1 MIETNLIKTDSA
13 SVADSLASKK
23 YELDLKIFEDL
34 EVDRK
39 ATQIKTEALQAKR
52 NALSK
57 DYGLLKK
64 EGKDDAA
71 LNQQITEVKSELDS
85 CSKTLT
91 DLQSSL
97 QDFLLDIPNL
107 PASSVPHG
115 SGEKDNIKIRDFG
128 KPIVFGGKDHLDITS
143 LINMDAANILAGSRF
158 SVLTGKVAKLQ
169 RALISFMLDKAED
182 HGYKEHYLPL
192 VANTE
197 SLQATGQLPKF
208 ADDLFQLTDDYYL
221 IPTAEVPL
229 TNLYRDQIVSLDS
242 LPLKLTAHTSCFR
255 SEAGSYGKDTRGLI
269 RQHQFEKVEM
279 VSVTHPDQSMQEH
292 ERMTNCAKAIL
303 EKLKLPYREVL
314 LCSGDTGFG
323 AQRTHDLEVWLPG
336 QQAYREISSVSVCG
350 DFQARRMN
358 ARYKP
363 SNGGKPE
370 FVHTLNGSGLAVGRC
385 LIAILENGQQEDG
398 SVIVPSVLDKYLGGK
413 TIIDQQ
419 GNLC

>member
-158 SVLTGKVAKLQ
+158 SVLTGKLAKLQ

-269 RQHQFEKVEM
+269 RQHQFEKVEL
-279 VSVTHPDQSMQEH
+279 VQICHPDHSFEALESLTSNAEVILQEL
-292 ERMTNCAKAIL
+292 N
-303 EKLKLPYREVL
+303 LPYQVIE
-314 LCSGDTGFG
+314 LCTGDLGFS
-323 AQRTHDLEVWLPG
+323 AAKTYDLEVWIPS
-336 QQAYREISSVSVCG
+336 QESFREISSCSNCT
-350 DFQARRMN
+350 DFQARR
-358 ARYKP
+358 AKIRFKQD
-363 SNGGKPE
+363 GVTQ
-370 FVHTLNGSGLAVGRC
+370 FAHTLNGSALAAGRT
-385 LIAILENGQQEDG
+385 LIAIIENCYDQKSLITIPE
-398 SVIVPSVLDKYLGGK
+398 VLQDYTKFK
-413 TIIDQQ
+413 TIEV
-419 GNLC
+419 

>member
-1 MIETNLIKTDSA
+1 MIDTNLIKADSG
-13 SVADSLASKK
+13 SVADSLSSKK

-34 EVDRK
+34 EVNRK
-39 ATQIKTEALQAKR
+39 AAQIKTEALQAKR

-64 EGKDDAA
+64 EGKDDAT
-71 LNQQITEVKSELDS
+71 LNQQIAEVKGELDS

-97 QDFLLDIPNL
+97 QTFLLDIPNL

-115 SGEKDNIKIRDFG
+115 AGEKDNIKIRDFG
-128 KPIVFGGKDHLDITS
+128 KPLVFGGKDHLDITS

-169 RALISFMLDKAED
+169 RALIAFMLDKAEE
-182 HGYKEHYLPL
+182 HGYEEHYLPL

-242 LPLKLTAHTSCFR
+242 LPIKLTAHTSCFR

-269 RQHQFEKVEM
+269 RQHQFEKVEL
-279 VSVTHPDQSMQEH
+279 VEICHPDHSFEALESLTKNAETILQEL
-292 ERMTNCAKAIL
+292 N
-303 EKLKLPYREVL
+303 LPYQVIE
-314 LCSGDTGFG
+314 LCTGDLGFS
-323 AQRTHDLEVWLPG
+323 AAKTYDLEVWIPS
-336 QQAYREISSVSVCG
+336 QESFREISSCSNCT
-350 DFQARRMN
+350 DFQARR
-358 ARYKP
+358 AKIRFKQD
-363 SNGGKPE
+363 GKTQ
-370 FVHTLNGSGLAVGRC
+370 FAHTLNGSALAAGRT
-385 LIAILENGQQEDG
+385 LIAIIENCYDQKSLITIPEALQDYT
-398 SVIVPSVLDKYLGGK
+398 KFK
-413 TIIDQQ
+413 TIEV
-419 GNLC
+419 

>member
-23 YELDLKIFEDL
+23 YELDLNIFEDL
-34 EVDRK
+34 EVNRK

-182 HGYKEHYLPL
+182 HGYEEHYLPL

-269 RQHQFEKVEM
+269 RQHQFEKVEL
-279 VSVTHPDQSMQEH
+279 VQICHPDHSFEALESLTSNAEVILQEL
-292 ERMTNCAKAIL
+292 N
-303 EKLKLPYREVL
+303 LPYQVIE
-314 LCSGDTGFG
+314 LCTGDLGFS
-323 AQRTHDLEVWLPG
+323 AAKTYDLEVWIPS
-336 QQAYREISSVSVCG
+336 QESFREISSCSNCT
-350 DFQARRMN
+350 DFQARR
-358 ARYKP
+358 AKIRFKQD
-363 SNGGKPE
+363 GVIQ
-370 FVHTLNGSGLAVGRC
+370 FAHTLNGSALAAGRT
-385 LIAILENGQQEDG
+385 LIAIIENCFDQKSLITIPEALQDYT
-398 SVIVPSVLDKYLGGK
+398 KFK
-413 TIIDQQ
+413 TIEV
-419 GNLC
+419 

>member
-1 MIETNLIKTDSA
+1 MIDTNLIKADSA
-13 SVADSLASKK
+13 LVADSLASKK
-23 YELDLKIFEDL
+23 YELDLNIFEDL
-34 EVDRK
+34 EVNRK
-39 ATQIKTEALQAKR
+39 AAQIQTEALQAKR

-64 EGKDDAA
+64 EGKDDTT
-71 LNQQITEVKSELDS
+71 LNQQIAEVKSELDS

-91 DLQSSL
+91 DIQSSL

-128 KPIVFGGKDHLDITS
+128 KPLVFGGKDHLDITS

-169 RALISFMLDKAED
+169 RALISFMLDKAEE
-182 HGYKEHYLPL
+182 HGYEEHYLPL

-229 TNLYRDQIVSLDS
+229 TNLYRDQIISLDS
-242 LPLKLTAHTSCFR
+242 LPIKLTAHTSCFR

-269 RQHQFEKVEM
+269 RQHQFEKVEL
-279 VSVTHPDQSMQEH
+279 VQICHPDHSFEALESLTKNAETILQEL
-292 ERMTNCAKAIL
+292 N
-303 EKLKLPYREVL
+303 LPYQVIE
-314 LCSGDTGFG
+314 LCTGDLGFS
-323 AQRTHDLEVWLPG
+323 AAKTYDLEVWIPS
-336 QQAYREISSVSVCG
+336 QESFREISSCSNCT
-350 DFQARRMN
+350 DFQARR
-358 ARYKP
+358 AKIRFKQD
-363 SNGGKPE
+363 GTTQ
-370 FVHTLNGSGLAVGRC
+370 FAHTLNGSALAAGRT
-385 LIAILENGQQEDG
+385 LIAIIENCYDQKSLITIPEALQDYT
-398 SVIVPSVLDKYLGGK
+398 KFK
-413 TIIDQQ
+413 TIEV
-419 GNLC
+419 

>member
-1 MIETNLIKTDSA
+1 MIDTNLIKADSA
-13 SVADSLASKK
+13 SVADSLSSKK

-34 EVDRK
+34 EVKRK
-39 ATQIKTEALQAKR
+39 AAQIQTEALQAKR

-269 RQHQFEKVEM
+269 RQHQFEKVEL
-279 VSVTHPDQSMQEH
+279 VQICHPDHSFEALESLTSNAEVILQEL
-292 ERMTNCAKAIL
+292 N
-303 EKLKLPYREVL
+303 LPYQVIE
-314 LCSGDTGFG
+314 LCTGDLGFS
-323 AQRTHDLEVWLPG
+323 AAKTYDLEVWIPS
-336 QQAYREISSVSVCG
+336 QESFREISSCSNCT
-350 DFQARRMN
+350 DFQARR
-358 ARYKP
+358 AKIRFKQD
-363 SNGGKPE
+363 GVTQ
-370 FVHTLNGSGLAVGRC
+370 FAHTLNGSALAAGRT
-385 LIAILENGQQEDG
+385 LIAIIENCYDQKSLITIPEALQDYT
-398 SVIVPSVLDKYLGGK
+398 KFK
-413 TIIDQQ
+413 TIEV
-419 GNLC
+419 